1 MKNRERLRERYLRDA
16 WPTRLAGLAASLGR
30 VASGARRATG
40 GAATLALLE
49 ECQYFIEWTAA
60 DMPLELAA
68 ELVDM
73 QVLLALWRRAWP
85 EAQHSATQ
93 RSLLAVQ
100 AAQWTE
106 RILRYVPELAQ

>member
-40 GAATLALLE
+40 SAATAAMLE

-60 DMPLELAA
+60 EMPPETAEELGD
-68 ELVDM
+68 L

-85 EAQHSATQ
+85 EAQNSATQ

-100 AAQWTE
+100 AAQWTA

>member
-1 MKNRERLRERYLRDA
+1 MKNRGCLRERYLRDA
-16 WPTRLAGLAASLGR
+16 WPTRLVGLAASLGR

-40 GAATLALLE
+40 GAAMEAMLE

-60 DMPLELAA
+60 EVPLELAE
-68 ELVDM
+68 ELVDL

-85 EAQHSATQ
+85 EAQHSAVQ

-106 RILRYVPELAQ
+106 RILRYAHES

>member
-1 MKNRERLRERYLRDA
+1 MKNREHLRERYLRDA

-30 VASGARRATG
+30 VASGSRRATG
-40 GAATLALLE
+40 GAATEALLE
-49 ECQYFIEWTAA
+49 ECQYLIEWTAA
-60 DMPLELAA
+60 EMPLDLAEELGD
-68 ELVDM
+68 L

-85 EAQHSATQ
+85 EAQHNATQ

-106 RILRYVPELAQ
+106 RILRAVPELGQ